1 MLALLVAEP
10 AQAVVRAVLFAGLMG
25 MIGAALF
32 AWRIAPV
39 FPGDGRRSA
48 HDGAGRVMGWAGVLV
63 SIAIAA
69 RLVQQAAAFADT
81 PAQWPTAVPL
91 VLGSTTWGRGWILQA
106 LALVGALLVAPRG
119 LRSRGNSSSALGVAL
134 LALSASPALSGH
146 AVGAPRFTVLAV
158 ALDTAHVVAAG
169 TWLGTLALL
178 AVVALPIVRASA
190 PTVERPGALAV
201 AVLAR
206 FSPVALASAA
216 ILALTGAF
224 AAWLH
229 LETLSALWS
238 TDYGRML
245 IRKLVLLAG
254 VGAAGAYNWKVN
266 TPRIAAHDAPA
277 DLRAL
282 RRSVMV
288 ELLLAAALVA
298 VTAVLVATPLPAE
311 S

>member
-1 MLALLVAEP
+1 MLDLFVAEP
-10 AQAVVRAVLFAGLMG
+10 AQAVVRAVLFAGLIG
-25 MIGAALF
+25 MVGAALF

-39 FPGDGRRSA
+39 FPGDSRRNA
-48 HDGAGRVMGWAGVLV
+48 DDGAGRLMRWAGVLV

-69 RLVQQAAAFADT
+69 RLVQQSAAFADT
-81 PAQWPTAVPL
+81 AAQWQTAVPL
-91 VLGSTTWGRGWILQA
+91 VLGRTTWGQGWILQA
-106 LALVGALLVAPRG
+106 IALVGALLLAPRG
-119 LRSRGNSSSALGVAL
+119 LRSSGMAAMALGVAL
-134 LALSASPALSGH
+134 LALAASPALSGH
-146 AVGAPRFTVLAV
+146 AVGAPRLTMLAV

-169 TWLGTLALL
+169 TWLGTLTAL
-178 AVVALPIVRASA
+178 AGVALPIACAGA
-190 PTVERPGALAV
+190 PIVERPGALAV

-206 FSPVALASAA
+206 FSPVALGSAT
-216 ILALTGAF
+216 ILAATGAF

-229 LETLSALWS
+229 LDTLAALWN

-245 IRKLVLLAG
+245 IRKLVILAG
-254 VGAAGAYNWKVN
+254 VGVAGAYNWKVN
-266 TPRIAAHDAPA
+266 TPRIAAGGTPG